1 MPEAVEVVKAEPVVL
16 VDKAVLEVQVVKV
29 EQVVME

>member
-16 VDKAVLEVQVVKV
+16 VDKVVLEVQVDKV
-29 EQVVME
+29 VQVVME